1 MLAQWQRTALIA
13 AAALDSPV
21 LRGQIPKK
29 FPVELRGDLFVLAS
43 WVLVRYAHTVQLA
56 LAAALLHKE
65 WASAAGQ
72 CFNFNN
78 SRIIWH

>member
-21 LRGQIPKK
+21 LRGKVSEK
-29 FPVELRGDLFVLAS
+29 FPSELRGDLFVLAS
-43 WVLVRYAHTVQLA
+43 WVLVRYTHTVQLA
-56 LAAALLHKE
+56 LAAAILHRE

-72 CFNFNN
+72 
-78 SRIIWH
+78 